1 MRAVVRVAMF
11 SNDGTTSRTQTSER
25 PTRAAVVLTLAMM
38 VAPLF
43 TLVVS
48 AAGCTRP
55 AARATAFEG
64 RAGSEGAAGFD
75 MAPQS
80 AGAKH
85 TSE

>member
-1 MRAVVRVAMF
+1 M
-11 SNDGTTSRTQTSER
+11 STNDGTTSKTQTSER

-55 AARATAFEG
+55 APRTTAVEARAE
-64 RAGSEGAAGFD
+64 SVGAAARLD
-75 MAPQS
+75 KAARTANADNAS
-80 AGAKH
+80 R
-85 TSE
+85 

>member
-1 MRAVVRVAMF
+1 MF
-11 SNDGTTSRTQTSER
+11 TNDGTISSKTQTSER

-55 AARATAFEG
+55 APRTTAVEARVESERAAARLDTAP
-64 RAGSEGAAGFD
+64 RSTNADS
-75 MAPQS
+75 
-80 AGAKH
+80 
-85 TSE
+85 TSK